1 MLAASASA
9 QVKVI
14 GRVIDLQNKPV
25 SDVIVKLVSG
35 SKTLAFTSSNVQ
47 GQYVLELKEV
57 PKSEVML
64 LFNHISYEKV
74 GRATY
79 SKEHFLEGSE
89 REGQSFATTR
99 RHADP

>member
-35 SKTLAFTSSNVQ
+35 SKTLAITSSNVQ
-47 GQYVLELKEV
+47 G
-57 PKSEVML
+57 
-64 LFNHISYEKV
+64 
-74 GRATY
+74 
-79 SKEHFLEGSE
+79 
-89 REGQSFATTR
+89 
-99 RHADP
+99 